1 MVEALPSAERIERA
15 AGVIDPVFLNTPQ
28 FESGVLNEA
37 LGLRLVVKVE
47 TLNPIRSFKGRGTD
61 LLVARLSESAD
72 NPTIVCASAGNFGQ
86 GVAYACRKRG
96 LTPTVFAAENA
107 NPLKLER
114 MRALGATVK
123 LAGRDFDAAKEA
135 AKRYAAEGAKTF
147 VEDARDPETA
157 EGAGTIGLEL
167 SRYPGAFDGLLV
179 PLGNGALINGVGA
192 WFKAAHPNTKIVG
205 VVAAGAPAMD
215 LSWRSGEPKTAAE
228 ADTVADG
235 IGVRIPVP
243 EALAAMR
250 HTVDD
255 VLRVTDAAILA
266 AMRLAHETVGVVLEP
281 AGAAG
286 LAAATVYKRFAGRLV
301 ATPLCGSNLTAEQM
315 GRWL

>member
-1 MVEALPSAERIERA
+1 MADALLSTKSIERA
-15 AGVIDPVFLNTPQ
+15 ARVIDPVFLNTPQ
-28 FESGVLNEA
+28 FELNALSEA
-37 LGLRLVVKVE
+37 LGVRMVVKVE
-47 TLNPIRSFKGRGTD
+47 TLNPIRSFKGRGAD
-61 LLVARLSESAD
+61 LLVARLSEAD
-72 NPTIVCASAGNFGQ
+72 NPTVVCASAGNFGQ

-96 LTPTVFAAENA
+96 LTPTVFAAEKA

-114 MRALGATVK
+114 MRALGADVK

-135 AKRYAAEGAKTF
+135 AKRYAAANGLVF

-157 EGAGTIGLEL
+157 VGAGTIGLEL
-167 SRYPGAFDGLLV
+167 SRYPEALDALLV

-192 WFKAAHPNTKIVG
+192 YFKAVSPDTKVVG

-215 LSWRSGEPKTAAE
+215 RSWRSGELRTTKE

-235 IGVRIPVP
+235 IGVRVPVP
-243 EALAAMR
+243 EALRAMR

-255 VLRVTDAAILA
+255 VLRVEDATILDA
-266 AMRLAHETVGVVLEP
+266 VKLAHRTLGVVLEP

-286 LAAATVYKRFAGRLV
+286 LAAAKVYKDRFAGQVV
-301 ATPLCGSNLTAEQM
+301 ATPLCGSNLTLEQM
-315 GRWL
+315 AMWL